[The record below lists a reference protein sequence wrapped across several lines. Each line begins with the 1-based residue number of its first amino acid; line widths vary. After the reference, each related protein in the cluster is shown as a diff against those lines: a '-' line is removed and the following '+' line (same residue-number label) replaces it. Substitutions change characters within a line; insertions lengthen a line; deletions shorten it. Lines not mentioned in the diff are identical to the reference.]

1 MAGKG
6 NGFVDAFDLEGHMI
20 DRVGSGGT
28 LDSPWGL
35 AIAPQSFGK
44 FAGDLLV
51 GNFATA
57 RSMRSIRTT
66 WAPGSWRPA
75 QTEAHPRA
83 EEYPVGQ
90 FQRKAVHS
98 VSGASRRQVK
108 KVLRAAEQER
118 AWLAP
123 AGDGACVAAAS
134 PDGSVD
140 STQRIVGATGIGLVD
155 KPDPATAS
163 RL

>member
-57 RSMRSIRTT
+57 RSRYCFATRATWLGLRHSRTIMKSGPT
-66 WAPGSWRPA
+66 SYSA
-75 QTEAHPRA
+75 
-83 EEYPVGQ
+83 
-90 FQRKAVHS
+90 AV
-98 VSGASRRQVK
+98 
-108 KVLRAAEQER
+108 
-118 AWLAP
+118 
-123 AGDGACVAAAS
+123 
-134 PDGSVD
+134 
-140 STQRIVGATGIGLVD
+140 
-155 KPDPATAS
+155 
-163 RL
+163 

>member
-51 GNFATA
+51 GNFATG
-57 RSMRSIRTT
+57 RSMRSIQTT
-66 WAPGSWRPA
+66 WAPES
-75 QTEAHPRA
+75 
-83 EEYPVGQ
+83 
-90 FQRKAVHS
+90 
-98 VSGASRRQVK
+98 
-108 KVLRAAEQER
+108 
-118 AWLAP
+118 
-123 AGDGACVAAAS
+123 
-134 PDGSVD
+134 
-140 STQRIVGATGIGLVD
+140 
-155 KPDPATAS
+155 
-163 RL
+163 